1 MRPSDPAVLPPL
13 HSAPQIIIDMCER
26 DALRR
31 LRSLASEASRSR
43 SPASVFNPGDV
54 ALLGAPV
61 LIFSESRR
69 ASLPAA
75 TPSPRWWGSR
85 STSSICWCSRPE
97 RRLSLRWAKTAAS
110 RANEFPRRCSG
121 ACQWR
126 WSGDSTCCTFFFFPL
141 FEPSAGWNCSAEE
154 EGTHAHQKGWWNIN
168 EDCRQRL
175 DFLFSPW
182 FLHNFCR

>member
-126 WSGDSTCCTFFFFPL
+126 WSGDSTCCTFFFIPL
-141 FEPSAGWNCSAEE
+141 WTLCRLKLQRRRRRDSRPSERSVKYKWRLSPAAGLPSFSLISA
-154 EGTHAHQKGWWNIN
+154 
-168 EDCRQRL
+168 
-175 DFLFSPW
+175 
-182 FLHNFCR
+182 